1 LLVEFGSLELH
12 LRVIATDFI
21 EPINPYVEINF
32 DPFISLPSGGGDNDQ
47 GWSEPDDSF
56 PEDFEDVPE
65 PDNIEYSDGMDDN
78 DRFDNFRACVDAV
91 EFNVNLAVDT
101 SPHAPM
107 GIRAGGVTLSMLSAS
122 ITGYSVYKQLKKGGI
137 NSVKPADATSFSVS
151 VFSLSIKGL
160 SWYGIGGRVISVLG
174 SGIDGVGYA
183 IFIGSLWWETIY
195 KPMDD
200 LQYAPS
206 YIDSNGTPVYS
217 SPDPWPEGESW

>member
-1 LLVEFGSLELH
+1 
-12 LRVIATDFI
+12 
-21 EPINPYVEINF
+21 
-32 DPFISLPSGGGDNDQ
+32 
-47 GWSEPDDSF
+47 
-56 PEDFEDVPE
+56 
-65 PDNIEYSDGMDDN
+65 
-78 DRFDNFRACVDAV
+78 
-91 EFNVNLAVDT
+91 
-101 SPHAPM
+101 M

-195 KPMDD
+195 KPMDISD
-200 LQYAPS
+200 FR
-206 YIDSNGTPVYS
+206 IKIYS
-217 SPDPWPEGESW
+217 SIHSPSNETAAGPVIYTLPSSSLYSI